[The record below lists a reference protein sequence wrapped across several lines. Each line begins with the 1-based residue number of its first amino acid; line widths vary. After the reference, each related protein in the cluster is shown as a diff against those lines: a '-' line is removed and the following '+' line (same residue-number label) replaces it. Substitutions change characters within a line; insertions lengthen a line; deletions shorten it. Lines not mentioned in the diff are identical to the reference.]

1 MGGGGGVLNRIKR
14 LMIPYLCW
22 GLIYFIVKSM
32 LHKSIDVEMLVQ
44 QFLFGSPACPVMYFI
59 GLLAIFTVL
68 LSLISR
74 LRSQDVIV
82 VVMAISCLA
91 MQYAG
96 WNIAVARCFPKEGA
110 MFVGR
115 CIELFPAAVVGY
127 CFYKHAKQL
136 PEGCWLYVGM
146 LVVGVAGF
154 LFPTCGGYGYQG
166 IGLLSLSAA
175 AFVIIAFFGM
185 TYARNLKLPFIRFAA
200 SLTAGIYYMHL
211 LVGWGLERM
220 IGDMGRLA
228 TPIVLTVTAI
238 SVYVLTKIPYARVLV
253 K

>member
-1 MGGGGGVLNRIKR
+1 
-14 LMIPYLCW
+14 MIPYLCW

-68 LSLISR
+68 LSLLSKMR
-74 LRSQDVIV
+74 FSDV
-82 VVMAISCLA
+82 VVEVIAILCLA
-91 MQYAG
+91 AQYAG
-96 WNIAVARCFPKEGA
+96 WHVVLARCFSKEGA

-115 CIELFPAAVVGY
+115 AFELFPAAVVGY
-127 CFYKHAKQL
+127 CFHKHAEQL
-136 PEGCWLYVGM
+136 SEGRWLYIVM
-146 LVVGVAGF
+146 VVVGTAGF
-154 LFPTCGGYGYQG
+154 LFPMCGGYGYQG

-175 AFVIIAFFGM
+175 VFVIITFSGM
-185 TYARNLKLPFIRFAA
+185 TYARGVKLPFVRFAA

-211 LVGWGLERM
+211 FVGWGLERM

-228 TPIVLTVTAI
+228 TPIVLTITAI
-238 SVYVLTKIPYARVLV
+238 SVYVLAKIPYVRVLV